1 MTGKT
6 FHQGLLLVP
15 RLQSRNL
22 QPVGDRE
29 LAVVKRALR
38 DRDQFGEGNATF
50 LCGVETYVV
59 TRSVGSQ
66 KLRVGID
73 VDTT

>member
-1 MTGKT
+1 
-6 FHQGLLLVP
+6 
-15 RLQSRNL
+15 
-22 QPVGDRE
+22 VGDRE